1 MTTLDREEHAG
12 IGSEEKNSSKRT
24 VMENLEKEFAEIA
37 VEEEFP
43 DEFQCCVCLDLL
55 YKPVVL
61 GCGHLSCFWCVF
73 KAMDSWQESHC
84 PVCREPYNHFPS
96 ICRLM
101 HILLVKLYPIAYKR
115 RKRQVLEGSK
125 KGAYISRITFSLE
138 TMVEEGRASILT
150 LCSSVTLSSNS
161 GELHE
166 RLRHTACQS
175 LPKRFDF
182 NELEHILK

>member
-61 GCGHLSCFWCVF
+61 GKRALQKLQIGRCFFTKFSSLISLFAGCGHLSCFWCVF

-84 PVCREPYNHFPS
+84 PS
-96 ICRLM
+96 L
-101 HILLVKLYPIAYKR
+101 KT
-115 RKRQVLEGSK
+115 EGSK

>member
-73 KAMDSWQESHC
+73 KAMDSWQD
-84 PVCREPYNHFPS
+84 
-96 ICRLM
+96 
-101 HILLVKLYPIAYKR
+101 
-115 RKRQVLEGSK
+115 
-125 KGAYISRITFSLE
+125 
-138 TMVEEGRASILT
+138 
-150 LCSSVTLSSNS
+150 SVTLSSNS